1 MPTTSCDH
9 ERPLVLSHAVFH
21 SLHPVMFR
29 RTADGGAAMVVSLG
43 AEEAMLPLRALRREF
58 GIADDSDDGR
68 MLSLVEQ
75 ALDYVA
81 GIAPGDP
88 LPAEVLGDGAASFEP
103 TAEQQRRAALRVQ
116 AALSATV
123 GATVGAAGGAVAGEA
138 VSARAVTVA
147 IEELAAV
154 ESLRSTLIERVASFR
169 ERTEAAA
176 RANRGESQRALAATQ
191 VARLARVAGVR
202 LGGRFQALDGVD
214 TGRLLCEPGSVLPA
228 MQAGRDVLHRNRLAW
243 TPTLDA
249 WERARGPAGMED
261 WPLVERTYRFLAPRY
276 MTTTE
281 WRARFLETAVAPE
294 RAPAQ
299 MIW

>member
-1 MPTTSCDH
+1 MPTTSSDH
-9 ERPLVLSHAVFH
+9 ERPLVL
-21 SLHPVMFR
+21 LHPVFRNLQPVLFR
-29 RTADGGAAMVVSLG
+29 RSGEGLAVMVVSLG
-43 AEEAMLPLRALRREF
+43 AEEAVLPLRALRREF
-58 GIADDSDDGR
+58 SIAAESEDGR
-68 MLSLVEQ
+68 MLGLVEQ

-88 LPAEVLGDGAASFEP
+88 LPAEVLGEAPDGEAACFEP
-103 TAEQQRRAALRVQ
+103 TAQQQRRAALRVHE
-116 AALSATV
+116 AL
-123 GATVGAAGGAVAGEA
+123 GGAGAG
-138 VSARAVTVA
+138 VSPRAVALA

-154 ESLRSTLIERVASFR
+154 ESLRSTLIERVVAFR

-176 RANRGESQRALAATQ
+176 RANRGESQRALAAAQ
-191 VARLARVAGVR
+191 VARLARVAGTR
-202 LGGRFQALDGVD
+202 LGGRFQALDAID
-214 TGRLLCEPGSVLPA
+214 TSLLLRAPDSVLPA
-228 MQAGRDVLHRNRLAW
+228 MQTGRDVLHRNRVAW

-281 WRARFLETAVAPE
+281 WHARFVENRVPPE